1 MPGTVRVLGTKYQ
14 TVWDRQKKRTGLSV
28 VLAFALCYLV
38 PKLLLALEMI

>member
-1 MPGTVRVLGTKYQ
+1 MPGKVRVIGTKYQ
-14 TVWDRQKKRTGLSV
+14 TVWERKKKRKGLYV